1 MIGQAALHQQV
12 GSAEV
17 MNDQLHRLA
26 EVAAD
31 SGNVTVQVL
40 AFESGAHVAAGEGAL
55 AILQFAGTAGLGIV
69 HLGGIAGGVCL
80 ESRSDLAAYSE
91 AFDRLRA
98 SADTPA
104 QSALLLRGLAAPDVA
119 GETGASAARNRRK
132 HRRPTG
138 CRSRS

>member
-1 MIGQAALHQQV
+1 
-12 GSAEV
+12 

-31 SGNVTVQVL
+31 SGNVTIQVL
-40 AFESGAHVAAGEGAL
+40 AFESGAHAAAGDGAL

-91 AFDRLRA
+91 AFDQLRA
-98 SADTPA
+98 SAGTPT
-104 QSALLLRGLAAPDVA
+104 QSALLLRGLA
-119 GETGASAARNRRK
+119 GS
-132 HRRPTG
+132 
-138 CRSRS
+138 